1 MNGDIDVN
9 NETLE
14 FIRNYEY
21 EPNEGIRFTS
31 IILLSY
37 NKLDYTRLC
46 IESIR
51 KFTPKDHYEIIV
63 VDNNSEEETV
73 NWLKDQDDLKVIY
86 NDYNAGFPKGCNQGI
101 EISKGESIL
110 LLNNDTIVT
119 PNWLNNLDRAL
130 YNSEKTGAVGAITN
144 SCSNGQAIGVTYKDI
159 GEMIKFSYLIE
170 SLNEKSYEYKLNLIG
185 YCYLIKKE
193 VLDKVGLLDEIF
205 TPGNYEDNDLS
216 YRILSSGYDLILAR
230 DTFIHHFGSVSFGAN
245 PQNYNSTIITNF
257 YKFNEKWGFNV
268 DKSLAMRADLANLM
282 TSNSDDNI
290 NVLEI
295 GCGVGGTLIEFRNR
309 YKNANIYAIEK
320 NKNSGNVAKG
330 FANVI
335 IADVE
340 EIDLPYEKKYFD
352 YIILGDVL
360 EELRDPW
367 KALKILKEY
376 LKDDGYI
383 LASIRNIMHIS
394 AIRQILTGSFPYSDS
409 GILEK
414 DNLRFFAGYD
424 IQKMFLENGYK
435 INTIYQQRTN
445 VTQDEEE
452 FINKLCQI
460 TGEAYR
466 LQYLTSNY
474 ILKASKAN

>member
-1 MNGDIDVN
+1 MNGEVAVN

-14 FIRNYEY
+14 FIRNYKY
-21 EPNEGIRFTS
+21 EPNEDIKFTS

-51 KFTPKDHYEIIV
+51 KFTPNGRYEIIV
-63 VDNNSEEETV
+63 VDNNSNEETV
-73 NWLKDQDDLKVIY
+73 NWLKEQDDLRVIY

-101 EISKGESIL
+101 EISKGDSIL

-119 PNWLNNLDRAL
+119 PNWLNNLDRGL
-130 YNSEKTGAVGAITN
+130 YSNKKIGAVGAITN
-144 SCSNGQAIGVTYKDI
+144 SCSNGQAIGVSYINID
-159 GEMIKFSYLIE
+159 EMIKFSYLIN
-170 SLNEKSYEYKLNLIG
+170 SLNEKSYELKLSLVG
-185 YCYLIKKE
+185 YCYLIKRE
-193 VLDKVGLLDEIF
+193 VLDEVGLLDEIF
-205 TPGNYEDNDLS
+205 TPGNYEDNDIS
-216 YRILSSGYDLILAR
+216 YRILAKGYNLLLCKDS
-230 DTFIHHFGSVSFGAN
+230 FIHHFGSVSFGAN
-245 PQNYNSTIITNF
+245 PQSYNNTIFTNF

-268 DKSLAMRADLANLM
+268 HQSLAMRTDLTNLM
-282 TSNSDDNI
+282 NSNADDEI

-295 GCGVGGTLIEFRNR
+295 GCSVGGTLIDVKNR
-309 YKNANIYAIEK
+309 YKKANLYGIEK
-320 NKNSGNVAKG
+320 NKNSARVAKG
-330 FANVI
+330 FANII

-360 EELRDPW
+360 EQLRDPW
-367 KALKILKEY
+367 KALNVLKEY

-394 AIRQILTGSFPYSDS
+394 AIRQILTGSFPYADL

-435 INTIYQQRTN
+435 INTIYQQRLN
-445 VTQDEEE
+445 ASPDEEE
-452 FINKLCQI
+452 IINKLCQI
-460 TGEAYR
+460 TGESYR

-474 ILKASKAN
+474 ILKASKIN